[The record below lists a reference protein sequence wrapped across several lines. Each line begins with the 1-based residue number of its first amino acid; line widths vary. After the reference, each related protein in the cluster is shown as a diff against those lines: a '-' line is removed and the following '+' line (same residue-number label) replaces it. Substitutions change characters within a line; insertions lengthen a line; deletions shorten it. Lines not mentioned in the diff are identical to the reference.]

1 MKIGIDGNEA
11 NQKNRVG
18 IGQVAFNVLNQ
29 LEKLG
34 GHQYLIY
41 LKDPPLIDLPKE
53 REGWN
58 YWVFGPNKL
67 WTQIALPLKLF
78 TQKEKLDIFFTPSHY
93 APRFSPFPTVV
104 YLMDLWHHHHPEQ
117 FSKSDLFQLTRW
129 ESYSVKKASL
139 VLTISEFSKSEIIN
153 FYHLPPEKI
162 VVAYPGFDKFN
173 IGNLD
178 DGTKKLRT
186 KYGFGEDYLLYL
198 GTLQPKK
205 NLVKLVEAFSL
216 VTNRQPLTPIA
227 LVIAGKKGW
236 LYEEI
241 FRRVE
246 KLGLEKKVFFPGF
259 ICEEEKPYLLA
270 QAKAFVLPSFYEGF
284 GIPVLEA
291 MSLGVPVVA
300 AKVGSL
306 PEIGGKAA
314 TYCDP
319 YSIESIAEA
328 IERVLCLNKKQRD
341 EIINLGQKQSSRFS
355 WESCGEN
362 VLKALENVKR

>member
-34 GHQYLIY
+34 RHQYLIY
-41 LKDPPLIDLPKE
+41 LKNPPLVDLPKE

-58 YWVFGPNKL
+58 YRVFGPGKL

-104 YLMDLWHHHHPEQ
+104 YLMDLWHYHHPEQ
-117 FSKSDLFQLTRW
+117 FSQNDLFQLTHW
-129 ESYSVKKASL
+129 ESYSVKRASL
-139 VLTISEFSKSEIIN
+139 VLTISEFSKLEIIN

-162 VVAYPGFDKFN
+162 VVAYPGFDKFDIKN
-173 IGNLD
+173 FD
-178 DGTKKLRT
+178 DGTKKIRT
-186 KYGFGEDYLLYL
+186 KYGLNEDYLLYL

-205 NLVKLVEAFSL
+205 NLVGLVEAFSQL
-216 VTNRQPLTPIA
+216 SGHFLKVN
-227 LVIAGKKGW
+227 LVIAGRKGW

-246 KLGLEKKVFFPGF
+246 KLGLQKKVFFPGF
-259 ICEEEKPYLLA
+259 ISEEEKPYLLA
-270 QAKAFVLPSFYEGF
+270 GAKAFVLPSFYEGF

-300 AKVGSL
+300 ADAGSL
-306 PEIGGKAA
+306 PEVGGEAA
-314 TYCDP
+314 IYCDP
-319 YSIESIAEA
+319 FSVGSIAEA

-341 EIINLGQKQSSRFS
+341 EIINLGQKQSRRFS
-355 WESCGEN
+355 WEKCGEN